1 MTVPRTGRPRSFD
14 DDHVVSGA
22 KDVFWR
28 RGYAATSL
36 RELKD
41 ELGVLPGSLYGAFGD
56 KHALF
61 LRALERYADDTRV
74 TAASVLADGPVLP
87 RVGELLANV
96 LAAACTAPGRGCML
110 GNTAAELLPH
120 DEVAGRVIRDALG
133 ALEGSIEQ
141 ALATAQQTGE
151 IREDID
157 CGAQARLLVIL
168 MQGLHVVARAEPDP
182 HRLDDVVH
190 TALASL
196 RPTRP
201 RSAEGPGTQAAQP
214 PEMLH

>member
-1 MTVPRTGRPRSFD
+1 MPRTGRPRSFD
-14 DDHVVSGA
+14 DDQVVNGA

-36 RELKD
+36 RELKE

-56 KHALF
+56 KHTLF
-61 LRALERYADDTRV
+61 LRALERYADDTRGA
-74 TAASVLADGPVLP
+74 AASIVAGGPVLP
-87 RVGELLANV
+87 HLAELLGNV

-110 GNTAAELLPH
+110 GNTATELLPH
-120 DEVAGRVIRDALG
+120 DEAAARVVRDAFN
-133 ALEGSIEQ
+133 ALENSIEH
-141 ALATAQQTGE
+141 ALSVAQQAGE

-157 CGAQARLLVIL
+157 CATQARLLVVF

-190 TALASL
+190 AALASL
-196 RPTRP
+196 TPRRAHTAGRTRTT
-201 RSAEGPGTQAAQP
+201 R
-214 PEMLH
+214 

>member
-1 MTVPRTGRPRSFD
+1 MPRTGRPRSFD
-14 DDHVVSGA
+14 DDHVVNGA

-36 RELKD
+36 RELKS

-56 KHALF
+56 KHSLF
-61 LRALERYADDTRV
+61 LRALERYADHTREA
-74 TAASVLADGPVLP
+74 AASIVGDGPALP
-87 RVGELLANV
+87 RIGELLTDV

-110 GNTAAELLPH
+110 GNTAAELLPG
-120 DEVAGRVIRDALG
+120 DEAAGQVIRGAFG
-133 ALEGSIEQ
+133 ALEGAIEQ
-141 ALATAQQTGE
+141 ALAAAQQTGE

-157 CGAQARLLVIL
+157 CGAQARLLVTL

-196 RPTRP
+196 RPRRPRATEGTRETP
-201 RSAEGPGTQAAQP
+201 RSASR
-214 PEMLH
+214 

>member
-1 MTVPRTGRPRSFD
+1 VPRTGRPRSFD
-14 DDHVVSGA
+14 DDQVVNGA

-61 LRALERYADDTRV
+61 LRALERYADDTRG
-74 TAASVLADGPVLP
+74 AASSILADGPVLP
-87 RVGELLANV
+87 RIGELLSEV
-96 LAAACTAPGRGCML
+96 LAAARTAPGRGCML
-110 GNTAAELLPH
+110 GNTATELLPR
-120 DEVAGRVIRDALG
+120 DEAAGRVVRGAFG
-133 ALEGSIEQ
+133 ALENAIEQ
-141 ALATAQQTGE
+141 ALAVAQRAGE

-157 CGAQARLLVIL
+157 CAAQARLLVVL

-190 TALASL
+190 VALASL
-196 RPTRP
+196 TPRRASTTEHTRKA
-201 RSAEGPGTQAAQP
+201 R
-214 PEMLH
+214 